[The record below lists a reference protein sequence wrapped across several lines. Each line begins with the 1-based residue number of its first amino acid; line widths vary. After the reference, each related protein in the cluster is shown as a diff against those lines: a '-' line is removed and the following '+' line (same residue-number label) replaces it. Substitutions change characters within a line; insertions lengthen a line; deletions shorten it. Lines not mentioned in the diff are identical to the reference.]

1 MTMGEQERI
10 LEQLRQRI
18 FNLNKSQFVLSHQI
32 NELKGEIRPRDD
44 LLGDMKDRQNELSA
58 KLEQSQGQWQGI
70 NEKT

>member
-1 MTMGEQERI
+1 MGEQERI

-58 KLEQSQGQWQGI
+58 KLE
-70 NEKT
+70 